1 MLTYEEIEKIL
12 PESKGIRDA
21 GMSFASIAF
30 TSDEEQP
37 KGLFIQNGE
46 DEDLQTAISKGA
58 IATVWPSEK
67 ELPFY
72 TPNHF
77 PVFLAEGGTLSAVLK
92 ILEENCHKVSLAKED
107 HKTWVIFPESQYH
120 ALPND
125 LVEKVRQLI
134 QSDENCTDRNG
145 VR

>member
-12 PESKGIRDA
+12 PVSKGIKNA

-30 TSDEEQP
+30 TSNEAQP

-46 DEDLQTAISKGA
+46 DEDLQVAISNGA
-58 IATVWPSEK
+58 IAAVWPSKK
-67 ELPFY
+67 ELPSY

-77 PVFLAEGGTLSAVLK
+77 PVFLAEGGTLLAVVK
-92 ILEENCHKVSLAKED
+92 ILEENCHKVSLERKD
-107 HKTWVIFPESQYH
+107 DKTWVIFPASQDQR
-120 ALPND
+120 LPND
-125 LVEKVRQLI
+125 LVEKVSQLI
-134 QSDENCTDRNG
+134 QSNENCNDRNG

>member
-12 PESKGIRDA
+12 PESKGIKDA

-46 DEDLQTAISKGA
+46 DEDLQAAISNGA
-58 IATVWPSEK
+58 IAAVWPSEK

-77 PVFLAEGGTLSAVLK
+77 PVFLAKGGTLSAAVK
-92 ILEENCHKVSLAKED
+92 ILEENCHKVSLEKAN
-107 HKTWVIFPESQYH
+107 HKTWVLFPKTKDH
-120 ALPND
+120 AEPND
-125 LVEKVRQLI
+125 LVEKMKQLI
-134 QSDENCTDRNG
+134 QSDENCVDRNG